1 MSLGTFING
10 QWYPWEQV
18 EVDPETGEHRVKE
31 MLAPAGEVEDAD
43 AGSEAA
49 AGETSPAAALAIDDA
64 EPSDEG
70 SVDPPA
76 GEVEDA
82 EAFGDIHTPKV
93 VRRPTTPKYLGRE

>member
-1 MSLGTFING
+1 MSLGTFIGG

-18 EVDPETGEHRVKE
+18 EVDPETGEHRVKGV
-31 MLAPAGEVEDAD
+31 LPPAGELAD
-43 AGSEAA
+43 AEAGSAVA
-49 AGETSPAAALAIDDA
+49 QGDMSPAAALAIDDA
-64 EPSDEG
+64 EPSGEG
-70 SVDPPA
+70 SDDPPA

>member
-18 EVDPETGEHRVKE
+18 EVDPETGEHRVKGV
-31 MLAPAGEVEDAD
+31 LSPAGEVAD
-43 AGSEAA
+43 AEVGSEVS
-49 AGETSPAAALAIDDA
+49 AGETAPADAPEVDDA

-70 SVDPPA
+70 SGDSPA
-76 GEVEDA
+76 GEVADA
-82 EAFGDIHTPKV
+82 ETFGDIHTPKV